1 MTHTPEVIM
10 SRILHILLLLAVL
23 AVLFAIVG
31 MLSEAIIP
39 TPETILGDAWC
50 SPPETC

>member
-1 MTHTPEVIM
+1 M
-10 SRILHILLLLAVL
+10 SNSIITVLMMFLALMVML
-23 AVLFAIVG
+23 TIVG
-31 MLSEAIIP
+31 LISEALVA